1 MDGPDGGKVERSA
14 HSSVGQ
20 KFHEESFT
28 VALLRS
34 PLTHAGQ
41 RQVEENGRQQLY
53 PIPPPRGH
61 FFMISARVL
70 IRTH

>member
-20 KFHEESFT
+20 KFHEEGLT

-34 PLTHAGQ
+34 PLAPAGQ
-41 RQVEENGRQQLY
+41 RQVEQNDRQQLY
-53 PIPPPRGH
+53 PPRGH
-61 FFMISARVL
+61 FFNDFRAGFN
-70 IRTH
+70 